1 MRLPTLLQRLLA
13 LARLSRVAYFV
24 HQFVLGRILCLLIAV
39 WLLGAAAMHALEG
52 ESNTDFR
59 SFGQSAIAILH
70 YLFSGLE
77 SKYPVTLAGNVV
89 AILVLTLGV
98 GIVTLFTASLV
109 TVLVER
115 ALDVRKI
122 RAKPWRRLRL
132 EGHVLLIGWS
142 ERAERVLEQLR
153 SDDLPRKP
161 VVVVIAPGDAGRRPE
176 TRRPLRDTWLVE
188 GDAAVDATLAR
199 ADADRA
205 SCALVLSPE
214 RRDVDPDL
222 LTVSTTLALES
233 FAPGLRTV
241 VEVQEPVALEHVRR
255 AGVDEVVRTRDLGE
269 RMLAQCVI
277 TPGITEVF
285 RELLTFAPDS
295 QEVHLVA
302 VPRSLEGSSFAEVRR
317 RLVRQPVVPIGFRRA
332 GEARTVLNPRAEDGA
347 AVPLAAGDRLVVI
360 ADEPRIR
367 SGGTSEREVPP
378 LASDPGPD
386 PEASAPRRRSLRVG
400 IVGCSETVRGPARQ
414 LEAWARTD
422 GRDLSIVAFE
432 DAGTRGGLERGGLDG
447 VDCLV
452 VPAQRAGRRSS
463 TQADHESLLVALASS
478 SLRPDLQVV
487 VEILDPRSRVH
498 FARLPRTEVVSTGE
512 IAEKLLAQAAV
523 SPGITAVYMELLTA
537 TDDSNEIYVV
547 PVPER
552 WLGRTYRSVDEALI
566 GSSDTAEPVIPLG
579 YRTPPPAGG
588 RAEVVLDPAGGHRLG
603 PGDSLIVL
611 AYAEPAWV
619 SGRRSAPGST
629 GSKRRY
635 GLLRARWR

>member
-1 MRLPTLLQRLLA
+1 MRLPTLLQRLLD
-13 LARLSRVAYFV
+13 LLRLSRVAYFV
-24 HQFVLGRILCLLIAV
+24 HQFVLGRILCLLVAV
-39 WLLGAAAMHALEG
+39 WLLGAAAMHGLEG
-52 ESNTDFR
+52 ESNGDFR

-161 VVVVIAPGDAGRRPE
+161 VVVVIATGDAERRPE

-214 RRDVDPDL
+214 HREVDPDL
-222 LTVSTTLALES
+222 LIVSTTLALES
-233 FAPGLRTV
+233 FASGVRTV
-241 VEVQEPVALEHVRR
+241 VEVQEPAALEHVRR
-255 AGVDEVVRTRDLGE
+255 AGVDEIVQTRALGE
-269 RMLAQCVI
+269 RMLGQCVI
-277 TPGITEVF
+277 TPGITDVF
-285 RELLTFAPDS
+285 RELLTFAPGS

-302 VPRSLEGSSFAEVRR
+302 VPHSLAGSSFAEVRR
-317 RLVRQPVVPIGFRRA
+317 RLVRQPVVPIGYRRA
-332 GEARTVLNPRAEDGA
+332 GEARTVLNPRPEDGA
-347 AVPLAAGDRLVVI
+347 AVPLEAGDRFVVI

-367 SGGTSEREVPP
+367 AGRTAGREIPP
-378 LASDPGPD
+378 PASDAGAGPG
-386 PEASAPRRRSLRVG
+386 ASAPRRRSLRVG
-400 IVGCSETVRGPARQ
+400 IAGCTEAAQGLARQ
-414 LEAWARTD
+414 LETWARVD
-422 GRDLSIVAFE
+422 DHDLSVVAFA
-432 DAGTRGGLERGGLDG
+432 DARTRGGLERGGIDG
-447 VDCLV
+447 LDCLV
-452 VPAQRAGRRSS
+452 VPAERAGTRSLA
-463 TQADHESLLVALASS
+463 QADHESLLVALASS
-478 SLRPDLQVV
+478 SLRPDLHVV

-498 FARLPRTEVVSTGE
+498 FARLPGTEVVSTGE

-537 TDDSNEIYVV
+537 TDESNEIYVV

-552 WLGRTYRSVDEALI
+552 WIGRTYRSVDEALI
-566 GSSDTAEPVIPLG
+566 GSTGTTEPVIPLG
-579 YRTPPPAGG
+579 YRTPPPTGG

-603 PGDSLIVL
+603 PGDSLVVL
-611 AYAEPAWV
+611 AYAEPAW
-619 SGRRSAPGST
+619 
-629 GSKRRY
+629 
-635 GLLRARWR
+635 